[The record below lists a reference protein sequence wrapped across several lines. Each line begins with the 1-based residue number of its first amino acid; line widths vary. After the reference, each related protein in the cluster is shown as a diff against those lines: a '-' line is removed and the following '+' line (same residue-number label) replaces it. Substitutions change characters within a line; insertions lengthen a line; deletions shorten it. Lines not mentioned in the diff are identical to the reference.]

1 MTEEITTRS
10 WGTRL
15 KDALVGIL
23 IGFVLIAAAIA
34 LSFWNERHSL
44 HTAQSLEQ
52 AQKVLVSVAN
62 APIDEKNNMK
72 VVYLSGDAATED
84 KLTDS
89 VLGITVTAIRL
100 NRQVTMYQW
109 QEKTETRTES
119 QMGGSERTVKTYTYN
134 KTWSDSVI
142 DSSRFKEPQGH
153 QNPSSM
159 PIQSQQ
165 QYAKKVNVGDFSLP
179 ESLITQIDVSK
190 PIDLKQ
196 VNVDALKNQYN
207 KPVHVNGD
215 QLYLGQDP
223 QNPALGDL
231 RINLNAVYPQTVS
244 IVAQQTGN
252 TLQPYLAPAGETV
265 LLLVTGQQSPDQMFK
280 QAQSENTMLAW
291 ILRGVTLL
299 MLIGGF
305 SLILNPLVVL
315 ADVLPFLGT
324 LVGFGT
330 GFVAFLLG
338 LSVWIIVTAIA
349 WFATRPL
356 MSVGLIVLL
365 VVGVYLLI
373 KARAK
378 KAAAVPAP
386 SPEGAQVP

>member
-10 WGTRL
+10 WGSRL

-52 AQKVLVSVAN
+52 AQKVLVSVPN

-72 VVYLSGDAATED
+72 VVYLSGEATTKD

-89 VLGITVTAIRL
+89 VLGITVTAIGL
-100 NRQVTMYQW
+100 NRQVEMYQW

-119 QMGGSERTVKTYTYN
+119 QMGGSERTIKTYTYN

-159 PIQSQQ
+159 PIPSQQ
-165 QYAKKVNVGDFSLP
+165 QYAGDVKVGDFSLP
-179 ESLITQIDVSK
+179 ESLITKIDISK
-190 PIDLKQ
+190 PIDLQQ
-196 VNVDALKNQYN
+196 VNVDALKNRYN
-207 KPVHVNGD
+207 KPVYVNGD

-223 QNPALGDL
+223 QNPQPGDL
-231 RINLNAVYPQTVS
+231 RINLNAVYPQSVS

-252 TLQPYLAPAGETV
+252 TLQGYLAPAGETV
-265 LLLVTGQQSPDQMFK
+265 LLLETGQQSPEQMFK
-280 QAQSENTMLAW
+280 QAQSENTLLAW
-291 ILRGVTLL
+291 LLRGVTLL

-338 LSVWIIVTAIA
+338 LSVWILVTAIA
-349 WFATRPL
+349 WFATRPWL
-356 MSVGLIVLL
+356 SVGLIALL
-365 VVGVYLLI
+365 VVGGFLLI

-378 KAAAVPAP
+378 KAAIVSAP
-386 SPEGAQVP
+386 SPEGSQAP